1 MIVQFNTDTGR
12 ISMHGEPAVQL
23 LKLMGH
29 SGSVPGAIRAEDL
42 PASLQALRK
51 GLETAGDTATPTEEP
66 APDADEEDEE
76 ERAPPVSL
84 RTRAVPLLEMLEA
97 AIKDGSGLMWD
108 RA

>member
-42 PASLQALRK
+42 PASLESLRR
-51 GLETAGDTATPTEEP
+51 GLETAGDDATPSGEP
-66 APDADEEDEE
+66 ALAVDEEDEE

-84 RTRAVPLLEMLEA
+84 RMRAMPLLEMLEA
-97 AIKDGSGLMWD
+97 AISDGSGLMWD